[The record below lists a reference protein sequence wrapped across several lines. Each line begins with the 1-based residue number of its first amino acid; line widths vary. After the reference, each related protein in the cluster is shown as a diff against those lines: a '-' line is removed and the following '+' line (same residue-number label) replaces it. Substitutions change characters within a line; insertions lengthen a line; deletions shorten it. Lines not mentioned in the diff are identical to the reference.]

1 MTPLRDQVTTPAPE
15 RPRQAADPETLLLS
29 GLFQRLPIVILLNLA
44 VALGT
49 VLVFAGRRPLA
60 VIASWFLF
68 MLATL
73 ALRLWAWQARRRATA
88 AAALLPVRAR
98 QFTLGAAATGLAW
111 GLAGVLFYSP
121 DAQVSQI
128 FLPFI
133 MAGMVGGSVTAL
145 TGYMPAYVA
154 FSTSMLVPYA
164 ARLAVEGDGVHLVM
178 ASLTLLYLVGMG
190 LLGRTVNASMVAAV
204 RLAAENEALVAALR
218 EKSAQLEATFDNV
231 NQGVAV
237 FDREGLLETWNP
249 RHRALHGYPAELYRR
264 GVAIGEFVRHD
275 RQNGT
280 PAGAPPEGLGPTA
293 PVRFEQ
299 PGAAGRVLEV
309 ERSPMPGGGFVST
322 STDITERKRAEDRM
336 LHLAQHDPLT
346 GLSNRLLFNDRLQQA
361 MALARRSGNLMAVI
375 LLDLDN
381 FKQVNDVLGHPVGDR
396 ALKQTA
402 TRLRAALRA
411 SDTVARFGGDE
422 FAFILQELPD
432 ARAATVI
439 ADKLVGQLGQP
450 LDLEGRT
457 WQLRASLGIALFPS
471 DGTDAEQLM
480 KNADR
485 AMYRAKAAGGGFEL
499 AAGGS
504 GRRQTGATGS
514 STI

>member
-15 RPRQAADPETLLLS
+15 RPRQAPDPETLLLS

-178 ASLTLLYLVGMG
+178 ASLTLHYLVGMG
-190 LLGRTVNASMVAAV
+190 LLARTDNASMVAAV

-218 EKSAQLEATFDNV
+218 EKSAQLEATFENV

-249 RHRALHGYPAELYRR
+249 RHRALHGYRR
-264 GVAIGEFVRHD
+264 SSIAAASRSASSSATTARTARRRERRRRVSGRPRRCASSSRGR
-275 RQNGT
+275 
-280 PAGAPPEGLGPTA
+280 PAGCSRSSA
-293 PVRFEQ
+293 VRC
-299 PGAAGRVLEV
+299 
-309 ERSPMPGGGFVST
+309 
-322 STDITERKRAEDRM
+322 
-336 LHLAQHDPLT
+336 
-346 GLSNRLLFNDRLQQA
+346 
-361 MALARRSGNLMAVI
+361 
-375 LLDLDN
+375 
-381 FKQVNDVLGHPVGDR
+381 
-396 ALKQTA
+396 
-402 TRLRAALRA
+402 RAAA
-411 SDTVARFGGDE
+411 SSAPRPTS
-422 FAFILQELPD
+422 PS
-432 ARAATVI
+432 
-439 ADKLVGQLGQP
+439 
-450 LDLEGRT
+450 
-457 WQLRASLGIALFPS
+457 ASAPKTACCISPN
-471 DGTDAEQLM
+471 TT
-480 KNADR
+480 R
-485 AMYRAKAAGGGFEL
+485 
-499 AAGGS
+499 
-504 GRRQTGATGS
+504 
-514 STI
+514 